1 MVRAFQSMQ
10 AAAPPVP
17 DWSELGN
24 RWTSTRTRE
33 RLWLIHS
40 SGCGV
45 AVKDKFF
52 TALNRDLDTSI
63 SPSYQR
69 RIGPKVN
76 CSAGLR
82 NHLLLVSIDIYGNF
96 LGTERGASHILDA
109 ATV

>member
-1 MVRAFQSMQ
+1 MSDVLTLLVADPLF
-10 AAAPPVP
+10 
-17 DWSELGN
+17 
-24 RWTSTRTRE
+24 
-33 RLWLIHS
+33 WLRC
-40 SGCGV
+40 CGQRQV
-45 AVKDKFF
+45 F